1 MTDET
6 KIETDTA
13 GATEAVQLLC
23 DNIIV
28 TLMPIVL
35 PRIEGQTEESYDAI
49 IQQTLIGNAII
60 QLLVSIADKVGPLY
74 MTALRVG
81 ALQAIQ
87 YVESVSEPVDGV
99 ESVKEP
105 SVH

>member
-1 MTDET
+1 MNDET
-6 KIETDTA
+6 KIKTGIE
-13 GATEAVQLLC
+13 GAMEAVQLLC

-28 TLMPIVL
+28 TMRPNVI

-60 QLLVSIADKVGPLY
+60 RLLISISVRVGPLN
-74 MTALRVG
+74 MTAIRIG

-87 YVESVSEPVDGV
+87 YVESVAEPVDEV
-99 ESVKEP
+99 ESVKDTT
-105 SVH
+105 VH